1 MIDNYL
7 QYLATIRRYSPRT
20 VEIYRSVLEEYMGFM
35 SSGDAPLSKA
45 SALQDFALRA
55 HPSQPDGWAPP
66 VHEATGGHGPAGLNL
81 AATSRREETAGA
93 AETATAPG
101 NRATLGIV
109 RGGTASEAQRWGRAQ
124 RDVSGGSCPRSEA
137 VVSGGSCPRS
147 GADVSEWLN
156 VQAIRSYEVYL
167 LDEKKESAK
176 TVSLHL
182 SVLSGFCRFLMK
194 QGLLESNPV
203 RLVARPKQEKRLP
216 VFYREDAMREY
227 FGQTKGVL
235 EYGRYEDQLRR
246 MILGMLYGTGI
257 RRSELISLNRS
268 SVDLSRRVLRVRGK
282 GDKIREIPLTPS
294 LCDEI
299 LLYLQ
304 SVDSLKCADTAPEAP
319 LLQTP
324 RGGRLYPVYVDR
336 AVKEALGDVPGISG
350 RKSPHVLRHTL
361 ATELLDGGADL
372 NSIKELLGHGS
383 LAATQVYTHNSIERL
398 QNVYKSAH
406 PRAKNDGNH
415 GD

>member
-1 MIDNYL
+1 MIDRYL
-7 QYLATIRRYSPRT
+7 TYLSTVRRYSPRT
-20 VEIYRSVLEEYMGFM
+20 CEIYRGVLEDFCSYLEA
-35 SSGDAPLSKA
+35 SGAAPPN
-45 SALQDFALRA
+45 FALRA

-66 VHEATGGHGPAGLNL
+66 VHEATGGHGSAGQPRRLRNRRLYPRRKLLMLTWQAGPRGSEYPAIPLEEGVGKG
-81 AATSRREETAGA
+81 SRSDVQIA
-93 AETATAPG
+93 
-101 NRATLGIV
+101 V
-109 RGGTASEAQRWGRAQ
+109 EAKLC
-124 RDVSGGSCPRSEA
+124 D
-137 VVSGGSCPRS
+137 
-147 GADVSEWLN
+147 
-156 VQAIRSYEVYL
+156 VQAIRNYEVYL
-167 LDEKKESAK
+167 LDEKGESAK

-182 SVLSGFCRFLMK
+182 SVLSGFCKFLMK

-227 FGQTKGVL
+227 FEKTKGVL
-235 EYGRYEDQLRR
+235 EYGKYEDQLQR
-246 MILGMLYGTGI
+246 MILGLLYGTGL
-257 RRSELISLNRS
+257 RRSELISLDRNA
-268 SVDLSRRVLRVRGK
+268 VDFSRRVLRVRGK
-282 GDKIREIPLTPS
+282 GDKMREIPLTAS

-304 SVDSLKCADTAPEAP
+304 SVDSLKCADKAPEAP

-324 RGGRLYPVYVDR
+324 RGARLYPVYVDR
-336 AVKEALGDVPGISG
+336 AVKAALGQVGSISG

-372 NSIKELLGHGS
+372 NSIKELLGHSS